1 MSQQVT
7 VSKDDTVRVV
17 PAELADRYRDRGF
30 EVTLVAGSEDPSEL
44 KGAAL
49 DEALEAA
56 GLPKTGSAAEKRQRL
71 AEHQDAQGQ

>member
-1 MSQQVT
+1 MSQVT
-7 VSKDDTVRVV
+7 VSKGDTVRVV
-17 PAELADRYRDRGF
+17 PAELADRYRNRGF
-30 EVTLVAGSEDPSEL
+30 DVTPVAPAEDTSEL

-71 AEHQDAQGQ
+71 AEHQVADGQ